1 MSWQRGYRELGPNG
15 PGGGRDQK
23 ADAARR
29 DSYKGMVSAA
39 PDSQTVPGRPSGI
52 PIYEHR
58 DLSVLG
64 GEEGFF
70 IF

>member
-1 MSWQRGYRELGPNG
+1 
-15 PGGGRDQK
+15 
-23 ADAARR
+23 
-29 DSYKGMVSAA
+29 MVSAA

-64 GEEGFF
+64 GQEGFGF
-70 IF
+70 FKIYLYSESSPVLI